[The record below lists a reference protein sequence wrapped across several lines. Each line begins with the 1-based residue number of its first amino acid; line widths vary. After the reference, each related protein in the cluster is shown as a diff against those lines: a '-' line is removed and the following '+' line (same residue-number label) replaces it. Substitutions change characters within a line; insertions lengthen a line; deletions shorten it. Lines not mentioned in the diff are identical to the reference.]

1 MALLAAEAEYY
12 RFAGEELERAV
23 AMPISESSR
32 QLAAIGDAVFQVL
45 TTDQSP
51 EAIAEATVL
60 SLRQ

>member
-1 MALLAAEAEYY
+1 MKKRICFAG
-12 RFAGEELERAV
+12 FAGEELERAV